1 MIGETRWQ
9 AETVRLKGALMG
21 RAGAAIGDIEATY
34 QRALEI
40 ARAQEA
46 RLLELRAAT
55 SLGQLWHGQGK
66 ANEARELLGPPYA
79 WFTESFDT
87 PDLKDAKALL
97 DELN

>member
-40 ARAQEA
+40 ARTRGTVVGAKGSDESRPALA
-46 RLLELRAAT
+46 RPR
-55 SLGQLWHGQGK
+55 QGK
-66 ANEARELLGPPYA
+66 RSARTPWPPLRLVHRGLRYA
-79 WFTESFDT
+79 GLEGRKGAT
-87 PDLKDAKALL
+87 
-97 DELN
+97 

>member
-1 MIGETRWQ
+1 
-9 AETVRLKGALMG
+9 MG

-55 SLGQLWHGQGK
+55 SLAQLWHGRGK
-66 ANEARELLGPPYA
+66 AIDARELLGPLCA
-79 WFTESFDT
+79 WFTEGSDT
-87 PDLKDAKALL
+87 PDIKGARALL
-97 DELN
+97 DGARVSPSQ